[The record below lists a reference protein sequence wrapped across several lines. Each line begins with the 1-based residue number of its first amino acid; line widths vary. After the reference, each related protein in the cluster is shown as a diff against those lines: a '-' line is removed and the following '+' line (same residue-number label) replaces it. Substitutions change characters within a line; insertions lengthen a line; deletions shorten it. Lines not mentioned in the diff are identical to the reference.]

1 MIGALQAGWEE
12 IVGVEQDS
20 GYCKIAEARI
30 MAEKAKPQQLSLVGA
45 YA

>member
-1 MIGALQAGWEE
+1 MQSGWDE
-12 IVGVEQDS
+12 IVGVEKDE